1 METLPFERIKRK
13 ILIKKE
19 SETDNSYGCYP
30 EKRPTKELIQNG
42 VICLNKPPGPTSH
55 QTAEYV
61 KKILQIKSCGH
72 GGTLDPNVT
81 GVLPIAL
88 ENATR
93 ITQTLL
99 TAGKEY
105 IALMH
110 LHKPIEKKEII
121 KAFRNFTGKI
131 KQLPPIKSAV
141 KREIRERE
149 IYYTKILEIEKQDI
163 LFKIGCQGG
172 TYIRKFIHDLALKMG
187 TKGHMVQLIRTKAG
201 PFNDNGW
208 YSLQNLRD
216 AYEYYKEGN
225 EFHLKKMIKPIEFSI
240 QHLPKAWVHDTAVNA
255 LCHGI
260 DLSIPG
266 ISKLESDIKENQ
278 LVAILTLKNELIC
291 LGNSIITS
299 EDIIKNAKG
308 KAIKTTKVFMKPETY
323 QKWQRNTT
331 I

>member
-1 METLPFERIKRK
+1 MNKLPFEKIKRK

-30 EKRPTKELIQNG
+30 EKRSIKRLIKNG
-42 VICLNKPPGPTSH
+42 VICLNKPSGPTSH
-55 QTAEYV
+55 QTADYI
-61 KKILQIKSCGH
+61 KRILNLKQVGH
-72 GGTLDPNVT
+72 GGTLDPHVT

-121 KAFRNFTGKI
+121 KTFKEYKGKI

-149 IYYTKILEIEKQDI
+149 IYYTKILEIKKQDI

-172 TYIRKFIHDLALKMG
+172 TYIRKFIHDIALRMG

-201 PFNDNGW
+201 PFNGKEW

-216 AYEYYKEGN
+216 AYEYHKEGN
-225 EFHLKKMIKPIEFSI
+225 DSHLKKIIKPIEFAI
-240 QHLPKAWVHDTAVNA
+240 EHIPKIWVHDTAVNA
-255 LCHGI
+255 LCHGM

-266 ISKLESDIKENQ
+266 ISKLESDIKEND
-278 LVAILTLKNELIC
+278 LTAILTLKNELIC

-299 EDIIKNAKG
+299 EEIMKTEKG

-323 QKWQRNTT
+323 PKWQKNTT